1 MNAIQAVIGGVISI
15 VIYGMLLFG
24 VYKLFVIS
32 NDLAEIKDLL
42 KKNLQ
47 DRERT
52 SQDPIAAHEARIA
65 AATREWSVLEA
76 EK

>member
-15 VIYGMLLFG
+15 VVYGMLLFG
-24 VYKLFVIS
+24 VYKLFTIS

-47 DRERT
+47 EPAGGD
-52 SQDPIAAHEARIA
+52 DILAAHEARIA
-65 AATREWSVLEA
+65 AATRDWSVLET